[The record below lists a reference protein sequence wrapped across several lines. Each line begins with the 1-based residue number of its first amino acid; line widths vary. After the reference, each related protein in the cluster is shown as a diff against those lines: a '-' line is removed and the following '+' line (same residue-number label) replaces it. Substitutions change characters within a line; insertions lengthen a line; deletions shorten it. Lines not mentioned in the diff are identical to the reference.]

1 MSQMHICHVDNADLE
16 WILAAHREADFMGR
30 RLRRGRDSDCVE
42 AEIDAS
48 ATDQAT
54 SLLDL
59 GLRRRA
65 FSAEMQHF
73 LPGASMAS

>member
-1 MSQMHICHVDNADLE
+1 MQIWNGFLPPIARPISWDA
-16 WILAAHREADFMGR
+16 
-30 RLRRGRDSDCVE
+30 DCVE

-59 GLRRRA
+59 RLRRRA